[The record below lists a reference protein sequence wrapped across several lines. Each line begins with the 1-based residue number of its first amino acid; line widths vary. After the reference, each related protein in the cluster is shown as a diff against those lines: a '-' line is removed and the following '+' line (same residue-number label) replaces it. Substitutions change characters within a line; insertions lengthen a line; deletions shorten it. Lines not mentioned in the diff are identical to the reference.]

1 MTRLYQIHNL
11 VIFLKNILWSQG
23 RRQSSPPSP
32 AALNFGMKWGSAVA
46 HFILCWHAICFLHTS
61 LKSHKNNYKIIS
73 TAFLKKQLTK
83 THMVAKLN
91 TGQCPACWEL
101 LTHKHGGNQRQRQK
115 ARHEVQR
122 QRLHRLGDCGGEGPC
137 TGLFRGFQHTMKGLV
152 YCPGREEHSQGNT
165 LTVPGKQYGKGTAEQ
180 RQYTRWNM
188 EPLPLKAPLGGN
200 IA

>member
-83 THMVAKLN
+83 AHMVAKLN

-101 LTHKHGGNQRQRQK
+101 LTHKHQETRGRGKRQEMRSGGSVYTGR
-115 ARHEVQR
+115 ATGGGA
-122 QRLHRLGDCGGEGPC
+122 LHGALQGLPTHNEGP
-137 TGLFRGFQHTMKGLV
+137 GLLPWKRRALPGQYA
-152 YCPGREEHSQGNT
+152 YCPRQAIWKRDCRTKAGHTLEHGTSAS
-165 LTVPGKQYGKGTAEQ
+165 KGTIG
-180 RQYTRWNM
+180 R
-188 EPLPLKAPLGGN
+188 
-200 IA
+200 

>member
-83 THMVAKLN
+83 AHMVAKLN

-101 LTHKHGGNQRQRQK
+101 LTHKHQETRGRGKRQEMRSGGSVYTGR
-115 ARHEVQR
+115 AT
-122 QRLHRLGDCGGEGPC
+122 GGEGPC

-152 YCPGREEHSQGNT
+152 G
-165 LTVPGKQYGKGTAEQ
+165 
-180 RQYTRWNM
+180 
-188 EPLPLKAPLGGN
+188 
-200 IA
+200 

>member
-61 LKSHKNNYKIIS
+61 LKSHKNNYNIIS

-115 ARHEVQR
+115 ARHEVRR
-122 QRLHRLGDCGGEGPC
+122 QRLHRLGDWAGWGLHGALQGLPTHNEGP
-137 TGLFRGFQHTMKGLV
+137 GLLPWKRRALPGQYA
-152 YCPGREEHSQGNT
+152 YCPRQAIWKRDCRTKAVHTQEHGTSAS
-165 LTVPGKQYGKGTAEQ
+165 KGTIG
-180 RQYTRWNM
+180 R
-188 EPLPLKAPLGGN
+188 
-200 IA
+200 

>member
-83 THMVAKLN
+83 AHMVAKLN

-101 LTHKHGGNQRQRQK
+101 LTHKHQETRGRGKRQEMRSGGSVYTGRATGGRGP
-115 ARHEVQR
+115 ARGSSGASNTQWRAWSTALEEKSTPRAICLLSQASNM
-122 QRLHRLGDCGGEGPC
+122 E
-137 TGLFRGFQHTMKGLV
+137 KGLQNK
-152 YCPGREEHSQGNT
+152 GRTHT
-165 LTVPGKQYGKGTAEQ
+165 GT
-180 RQYTRWNM
+180 WN
-188 EPLPLKAPLGGN
+188 LRL
-200 IA
+200 